1 MMKFVGSCAVN
12 GRLVMGYAVN
22 VSLFPVWHYCC
33 FSSVDVR
40 WIFRCVGVVIGEW
53 LYF

>member
-1 MMKFVGSCAVN
+1 MY
-12 GRLVMGYAVN
+12 YAVRM
-22 VSLFPVWHYCC
+22 SLFSVWQ
-33 FSSVDVR
+33 SSVDVR